1 MYTCQTYY
9 QPSTITIAYDAH
21 GILGGVST
29 SAQGG
34 KFWRGFATGAVSSLI
49 SSGTEGLC
57 LHYKIPE
64 GWTKAAIVAAGTL
77 SGGVTAS
84 MAGGSFWEGV
94 CNGLICA
101 GLNHALH
108 LTCETISGPD
118 DPPGGENDAH
128 KEQENNLNKLGVA
141 VGTGEAGLIESASW
155 TTIKMLKLDIE
166 KPATLGTKM
175 LKNIKGVAG
184 TLGIAG
190 GLVSGYL
197 DFQAYQ
203 SGSLT
208 FNEFLSRSGVTL
220 LEVGLS
226 FVCPPAGFVLS
237 TIDVCG
243 GLDWF
248 YK

>member
-1 MYTCQTYY
+1 MNTCSAYY
-9 QPSTITIAYDAH
+9 QSVNKAFAYESH
-21 GILGGVST
+21 GTLGGVST
-29 SAQGG
+29 WARGG
-34 KFWRGFATGAVSSLI
+34 NFSIGFA
-49 SSGTEGLC
+49 SGTVASFMSTTAGVLTQNLC
-57 LHYKIPE
+57 EAWQVTCML
-64 GWTKAAIVAAGTL
+64 AAGTL

-94 CNGLICA
+94 CNGLICS

>member
-1 MYTCQTYY
+1 MAAIQYEFANRFDIEATQYNFVGG
-9 QPSTITIAYDAH
+9 SEFVSDAR
-21 GILGGVST
+21 GGNFSVT
-29 SAQGG
+29 
-34 KFWRGFATGAVSSLI
+34 FASGAVASLMTTTA
-49 SSGTEGLC
+49 GMLTQNLC
-57 LHYKIPE
+57 E
-64 GWTKAAIVAAGTL
+64 AWQVTCMVAAGTL

-94 CNGLICA
+94 CNGLICS

-190 GLVSGYL
+190 GLVSEYL

>member
-1 MYTCQTYY
+1 MQSSQPYCQTI
-9 QPSTITIAYDAH
+9 SVAFAYDAH
-21 GILGGVST
+21 GTVAGVASEIRKEG
-29 SAQGG
+29 S
-34 KFWRGFATGAVSSLI
+34 FWSGF
-49 SSGTEGLC
+49 SSGTVASFMSTTAGVLTQNLC
-57 LHYKIPE
+57 EAWQVTCML
-64 GWTKAAIVAAGTL
+64 AAGTL

-94 CNGLICA
+94 CNGLICS